1 MGRSTA
7 VHTQRT
13 ALADVRFASAGVAIL
28 AMQLVGTVGVF
39 QTHITPF
46 GIPAIGTQNT
56 LLAECV
62 SFQETN
68 SAAFAMVFGTVG
80 V

>member
-28 AMQLVGTVGVF
+28 AVQFIGTVGVF
-39 QTHITPF
+39 QTNITPI
-46 GIPAIGTQNT
+46 GIAAIRAQNT
-56 LLAECV
+56 LIAECV